1 MLRNPGRSNSRI
13 DQWAGAVVRRIR
25 ILQCQNALSISVLLV
40 FLFSA
45 LQLSVSFAQD
55 VIVRAQLSAST
66 ITRDESVTL
75 TITASGIDAELDAS
89 SLETD
94 FDVVG
99 RSSSRQIS
107 TVINSNNRMVNTS
120 VVTWALELVPKNVG
134 VFTVP
139 AVMVGDYETQL
150 LTLTVNEVPSG
161 ANRDVFVEAVVDT
174 TEPWVQSQVIM
185 TLRVFQGIDIVDG
198 GLDVPAADDLVV
210 EPLGDD
216 TRTSEVR
223 DGRKYSVTERRFA
236 VFPQRSGSI
245 TIEPVTLSV
254 SVPAEPDRVRGF
266 FSPTRKL
273 TRRTEPLTLNVQAR
287 PPAGVAWWLPAKKL
301 VLQSQWQGDPK
312 AARVDQPLTRTVVL
326 SAEGVLES
334 QLPTISIPAV
344 DGLSLYAEEPTVGKT
359 VGPSGLV
366 AEQQINWALIPQRT
380 GKLTLPAISVEWFN
394 TLTGQNE
401 TAELPAE
408 TIIVLG
414 GGSAAGS
421 DVASNPLAESGA
433 NPQGIDTGSDALA
446 SLAEPASDADNSIEL
461 PGSSN
466 DALVPTPETGVSDRD
481 ISIPA
486 DNATLEQMTSLQTT
500 VDLWR
505 LLFFIAAGLWLLTA
519 VAWWMSRGTLATRQV
534 AVRRGKA
541 SPMSDQVNALYL
553 QMAPMRKID
562 SACQAGDLL
571 EIKGALLAW
580 ARRHWPDDAPTT
592 LDGIQA
598 RLPEGD
604 ARAKLV
610 KLQAA
615 LYSRLESSDS
625 LPELRRELASLSN
638 DLLYASKKFKTD
650 DPDGLVNTSSD
661 NNGTLSS
668 RGSSRLPQL

>member
-414 GGSAAGS
+414 GGSAAGN
-421 DVASNPLAESGA
+421 DVASNPLAESDA
-433 NPQGIDTGSDALA
+433 NPQAIDTGSDALT
-446 SLAEPASDADNSIEL
+446 SLAEPARDTDNSIGL

-466 DALVPTPETGVSDRD
+466 NALVPAPETGVSDRD

-486 DNATLEQMTSLQTT
+486 GNAIMEQMASLRTT

-505 LLFFIAAGLWLLTA
+505 LLFFMAAGFWLLTA
-519 VAWWMSRGTLATRQV
+519 VAWWMSRDTFARRQV
-534 AVRRGKA
+534 AVRHGKA

-571 EIKGALLAW
+571 AIKGALLTW
-580 ARRHWPDDAPTT
+580 AGRHWPDDAPTT

-598 RLPEGD
+598 RLPAGD

-638 DLLYASKKFKTD
+638 DLLYASKKLKTD
-650 DPDGLVNTSSD
+650 DPEGLVNTSSV

-668 RGSSRLPQL
+668 KGSSRLPQL